1 MSRAPETLPVIFR
14 AEWNSRESGT
24 VHVTAV
30 FPTLPGTSDPHTATC
45 YAHFGQHSACS
56 HGWYAMTR
64 AATPAE
70 YAPLLRELQ
79 GIYEQGDDAVS
90 LKVVK
95 RWTRNHD
102 DARRA
107 ELTRSRRAAA

>member
-14 AEWNSRESGT
+14 MAKSGEFQFE
-24 VHVTAV
+24 VTAV
-30 FPTLPGTSDPHTATC
+30 FPTLPGDSRTHSVTC
-45 YAHFGQHSACS
+45 CETVGQHSTCG
-56 HGWYAMTR
+56 HDWYVTTR

-79 GIYEQGDDAVS
+79 GIYEQGDDAVT
-90 LKVVK
+90 LKPAS
-95 RWTRNHD
+95 RWTRHHD

>member
-14 AEWNSRESGT
+14 HETGSRHFHAD
-24 VHVTAV
+24 VVAV
-30 FPTLPGTSDPHTATC
+30 FPTLPGTSDSATVTV
-45 YAHFGQHSACS
+45 YAHTGQHSTGS
-56 HGWYAMTR
+56 RGWYAMTR

-70 YAPLLRELQ
+70 YAPLLRKLQ
-79 GIYEQGDDAVS
+79 GIYEQGDDAVT
-90 LKVVK
+90 LKVGK
-95 RWTRNHD
+95 RWTRHHD

>member
-14 AEWNSRESGT
+14 ADRSGDFKGG
-24 VHVTAV
+24 VTAV
-30 FPTLPGTSDPHTATC
+30 FPTLPGTYDSATVTV
-45 YAHFGQHSACS
+45 YAHIGQHSTGS
-56 HGWYAMTR
+56 RGWYAMTR

-79 GIYEQGDDAVS
+79 GIYEQGDDAVT

-95 RWTRNHD
+95 RWTRHHD

-107 ELTRSRRAAA
+107 ELTRIRRSAA